1 MPNTLPDQFW
11 MPRVTQGK
19 PYVTTG
25 ALAAAPYVHCI
36 QVDAIQ
42 PPAFNDD
49 AWAMLNDLHDGDETD
64 EPLKMLIEW
73 AVKVKDMID
82 AD

>member
-1 MPNTLPDQFW
+1 MPYTLPDQFW

-19 PYVTTG
+19 CYVTTG
-25 ALAAAPYVHCI
+25 ALAANPYTHCV
-36 QVDAIQ
+36 QVEAIR
-42 PPAFNDD
+42 PPAFNSD
-49 AWAMLNDLHDGDETD
+49 AWETLDAIHDDDETE

-73 AVKVKDMID
+73 AVKVKDLID